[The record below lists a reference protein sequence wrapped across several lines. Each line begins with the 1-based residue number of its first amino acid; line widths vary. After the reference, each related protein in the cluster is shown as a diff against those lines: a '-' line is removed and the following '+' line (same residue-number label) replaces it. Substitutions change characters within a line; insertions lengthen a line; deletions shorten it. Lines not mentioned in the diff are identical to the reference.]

1 MAASPYE
8 TLGLKKDA
16 SEAAIK
22 AAYRQLAKKHH
33 PDLNPDDKGA
43 KLRFAEISSANDL
56 LSDKDK
62 RAAFDRG
69 EIDAAGQPSQQNTYR
84 DYAGTKQGRKYRPSS
99 PPPGFEGFT
108 GEAGGFDP
116 SQFGDIFGS
125 MFGGG
130 RAQTAENLDAH
141 YTIEIDLLEAAKG
154 ASKRVTMPNGAVLD
168 ITIPEGVSDGQQLRL
183 KGKGNAGRDGKT
195 GDAFVELHIRPHP
208 LFTRDGNDIRTDLP
222 IGFHESIL
230 GSRIEVP
237 TIHGP
242 VAMAVPQGASS
253 GRILRLKGKGIKG
266 GDQFVKLAVVLPS
279 TIDAELTGMIG
290 EWAKTHAY
298 DPRSKGKP

>member
-8 TLGLKKDA
+8 TLGIKKDA
-16 SEAAIK
+16 SEAEIK

-33 PDLNPDDKGA
+33 PDLNPGDASA

-84 DYAGTKQGRKYRPSS
+84 DYAGTEQGRKYRPAS
-99 PPPGFEGFT
+99 PPPGFEGFE
-108 GEAGGFDP
+108 GGAGGFDP
-116 SQFGDIFGS
+116 SQFGEMFGS

-130 RAQTAENLDAH
+130 RARAAENLDAR
-141 YTIEIDLLEAAKG
+141 YTIEIDLLEAVQG
-154 ASKRVTMPNGAVLD
+154 AAKRVAMPGGAVLD
-168 ITIPEGVSDGQQLRL
+168 ITIPAGVSEGQQLRL
-183 KGKGNAGRDGKT
+183 KGQGNAGRDGKT
-195 GDAFVELHIRPHP
+195 GDAFVELRIRPHK
-208 LFTRDGNDIRTDLP
+208 LFTRDGNDIRIDLP

-230 GSRIEVP
+230 GSKITVP
-237 TIHGP
+237 TVHGP

-266 GDQFVKLAVVLPS
+266 GDQFVKLEIVMPPA
-279 TIDAELTGMIG
+279 IDAGLRGMIG

-298 DPRSKGKP
+298 DPRQGKP